1 MVSYLKA
8 GAEPYVAP
16 EVDLRGSPAIDS
28 GIGSLFLGIFRA
40 PPHVRSIDKHVYG
53 EGVPVCRLTWTSRPS
68 SSRPWL
74 RRI

>member
-40 PPHVRSIDKHVYG
+40 PTPRAVNR
-53 EGVPVCRLTWTSRPS
+53 
-68 SSRPWL
+68 
-74 RRI
+74 